1 MEVLVVEDNEVVADS
16 LAFLLDCHGHRTAV
30 AHDGE
35 TALSLLR
42 CRAFELVFI
51 DENLLGIHGSAVALS
66 IVSSAATRR
75 PFLVSMTGD
84 RDNDEPRRLFDA
96 CLLKPFPAES
106 LLRIINAARRD
117 ADTDARLAA

>member
-30 AHDGE
+30 AYDGE

-42 CRAFELVFI
+42 SRAFELVFI
-51 DENLLGIHGSAVALS
+51 DENLPGIHGSTVALS
-66 IVSSAATRR
+66 ILSSTAAAR

-84 RDNDEPRRLFDA
+84 RDNDEPRQLFDA

-106 LLRIINAARRD
+106 LLRVISAARRG